1 MTAIDS
7 TTDTVQTSTV
17 TDTNVVNLVYVL
29 YLVGFFT
36 GITALVGVI
45 VAYVSRSEA
54 SELAR
59 SHYNHQIRIFWRGVI
74 FLAAAAVLY
83 IVASFIAMASVGASM
98 YAAGYGSGGG
108 AFGALGIGALFGVL
122 PFALTA
128 FWAVWTIYRCVKG
141 LVSVN
146 KQRTI

>member
-7 TTDTVQTSTV
+7 TETVQTSAAS
-17 TDTNVVNLVYVL
+17 DTNVVNLVYIL

-45 VAYVSRSEA
+45 VAYVSRGEA

-74 FLAAAAVLY
+74 FLVAATVLY
-83 IVASFIAMASVGASM
+83 IVGSIIAMASVGAGM
-98 YAAGYGSGGG
+98 YAASYGSGGG
-108 AFGALGIGALFGVL
+108 AFGALGIGAFFGIL
-122 PFALTA
+122 PFALTL

-141 LVSVN
+141 MVSVN
-146 KQRTI
+146 KQRAI